1 MSFHVGIAR
10 ERLFEVDTAANAA
23 AIAGGLPLV
32 PHLVLSPRT
41 SRGLPTSGL
50 TLVLLPYPAPN
61 GVSYGTPAAASAP
74 GFTVTLFRIIPTSPG
89 LVGVLAAYPSAN
101 FGDQLTLPDISG
113 GMALYVGISNVA
125 TPGLLMVGI
134 AELD

>member
-10 ERLFEVDTAANAA
+10 ERLFEIDTAANAA

-41 SRGLPTSGL
+41 ARGLPTSGL
-50 TLVLLPYPAPN
+50 ALVLLPFPAPN

-74 GFTVTLFRIIPTSPG
+74 GFTVTLYRAIPTSPG
-89 LVGVLAAYPSAN
+89 LSAALAAFAGAN

-113 GMALYVGISNVA
+113 GMALYVGIGNVA
-125 TPGLLMVGI
+125 TAGVLICGI